1 MVGRAGAEQSA
12 PGFIVTGYANPVRLT
27 TSLIGVSGGGI
38 PDDED
43 HTMNTSIA
51 FSSDS
56 PKVFFKDGRLVTTSQ
71 SVADY
76 FDKQHKHV
84 LAKIDAL
91 DCSPEFSSANF
102 SADVQTIEVGN
113 GAERESRCYL
123 ITKDGF
129 MFLVM
134 GFTGKKAA
142 RLKEAYIAKFNAMEA
157 ELRNHAPTAT
167 RYGNYAVITYFENG
181 RPMASRPLMPDE
193 VVMNPDSCL
202 EHVMRCGFVVIP
214 AAEAGNLTLDE
225 LCEMVNRTKRL
236 RRH

>member
-1 MVGRAGAEQSA
+1 MHSKIEIS
-12 PGFIVTGYANPVRLT
+12 T
-27 TSLIGVSGGGI
+27 
-38 PDDED
+38 E
-43 HTMNTSIA
+43 
-51 FSSDS
+51 S

-71 SVADY
+71 AIADY

-102 SADVQTIEVGN
+102 SADVQTVEVGN

-142 RLKEAYIAKFNAMEA
+142 RLKEAYISRFNAMEA
-157 ELRNHAPTAT
+157 ELRKRTPAAT
-167 RYGNYAVITYFENG
+167 RQGTYSVITYFENG
-181 RPMASRPLMPDE
+181 LPVACHPLMPGE

-202 EHVMRCGFVVIP
+202 EHVIRSGYVVMP
-214 AAEAGNLTLDE
+214 CDEAEKFSLGEIQKMIAIARQARDSWLQP
-225 LCEMVNRTKRL
+225 
-236 RRH
+236 

>member
-1 MVGRAGAEQSA
+1 
-12 PGFIVTGYANPVRLT
+12 
-27 TSLIGVSGGGI
+27 
-38 PDDED
+38 
-43 HTMNTSIA
+43 MNTSITITTEA
-51 FSSDS
+51 

-102 SADVQTIEVGN
+102 SADVQTVEVGN

-142 RLKEAYIAKFNAMEA
+142 RFKEAYIAKFNAMEA
-157 ELRNHAPTAT
+157 ELHKRTPAAT
-167 RYGNYAVITYFENG
+167 SRANYAVITYFENG
-181 RPMASRPLMPDE
+181 LPVACHPLMPGE

-202 EHVMRCGFVVIP
+202 EYVMRCGFVVIP
-214 AAEAGNLTLDE
+214 ANEVGQMTLAELNH
-225 LCEMVNRTKRL
+225 MVSKVKQVRSL
-236 RRH
+236 

>member
-1 MVGRAGAEQSA
+1 MHSE
-12 PGFIVTGYANPVRLT
+12 
-27 TSLIGVSGGGI
+27 
-38 PDDED
+38 
-43 HTMNTSIA
+43 IA
-51 FSSDS
+51 ISTES
-56 PKVFFKDGRLVTTSQ
+56 PKVFFNDGRLVTTSQ
-71 SVADY
+71 AIADY

-102 SADVQTIEVGN
+102 SADVQTVEVGN

-157 ELRNHAPTAT
+157 ELHKRTPADA
-167 RYGNYAVITYFENG
+167 RQGSYSVITYFENG
-181 RPMASRPLMPDE
+181 LPVACHPLMPGE
-193 VVMNPDSCL
+193 VIMNPDSCL
-202 EHVMRCGFVVIP
+202 EHVIRSGYVVMP
-214 AAEAGNLTLDE
+214 CDEAEKFTLGQIQ
-225 LCEMVNRTKRL
+225 EMIAIARKARD
-236 RRH
+236 RRIQR